1 MRQRLI
7 HAANLLTLSRFAAA
21 PVMLGL
27 LLRLRTPAGEGTVP
41 WLSAAAFALL
51 AATLLTD
58 LLDGMV
64 ARAQQRVS
72 DFGKIM
78 DPVADSTFFMTLLFG
93 LAACPRFEFPIWIP
107 MIVLW
112 REVAMHVLRRYA
124 ALRGRVLAAKASG
137 KAKMVLQS
145 VLMLAFFLALAASDL
160 GLHRIGEA
168 VLNRALSVG
177 GVVIAVVNLL
187 SLVEYMREAP
197 ALFFSPE
204 SPDALS
210 PGNGNTP
217 SG

>member
-27 LLRLRTPAGEGTVP
+27 LLRLRTPAEEGMVP
-41 WLSAAAFALL
+41 WFSAAAFALL
-51 AATLLTD
+51 VATLLTD
-58 LLDGMV
+58 LFDGMV
-64 ARAQQRVS
+64 ARAQHQVS

-93 LAACPRFEFPIWIP
+93 LAACPRFNFPIWIP
-107 MIVLW
+107 LIVLW

-124 ALRGRVLAAKASG
+124 ALRGRVLAAKTSG
-137 KAKMVLQS
+137 KAKMVVQS
-145 VLMLAFFLALAASDL
+145 VLMLAFFLALGASDL
-160 GLHRIGEA
+160 GAYFVSEA
-168 VLNRALSVG
+168 TLDRALWVG

-197 ALFFSPE
+197 ALFFP
-204 SPDALS
+204 PDPRDAAS
-210 PGNGNTP
+210 RGDGHTP